1 MDPQFPAK
9 KLGKVKYVESYDFK
23 HPKLFS
29 KEIMRTLRLIHDT
42 LGRNLSRI
50 FSTSLRYKVDTY
62 LKDIEQLS
70 PTELIQ
76 GIESP
81 SVIYLLEIENMDGE
95 MIVVMPPELCIHMIE
110 RQSGGPGNDLAEPR
124 SLTVIEEKIIS
135 RIIRHINSEIV
146 EAWEPFKDFT
156 IEKTKYENKPD
167 NIHLASVDPTIMA
180 RFVIDLGENK
190 VEIKVV
196 YTYSLLKEI
205 LNDTILKKD
214 LRSKMERLNED
225 EMAAYKRTIEKAT
238 ISLHALLGT
247 TRLSLDEVLNLKEGD
262 AIPLSQK
269 ADQPLEVRVNGVK
282 KMTAFPG
289 VIQGRK
295 AIKIFELVEE
305 INEQELV

>member
-29 KEIMRTLRLIHDT
+29 KEIMRTLRSIHDA
-42 LGRNLSRI
+42 LGRNLGRI
-50 FSTSLRYKVDTY
+50 FTTSLRYKVDVY
-62 LKDIEQLS
+62 MQKIEQQSSEEFTL
-70 PTELIQ
+70 
-76 GIESP
+76 GIDSP
-81 SVIYLLEIENMDGE
+81 SVIYLLRIDELDGE
-95 MIVVMPPELCIHMIE
+95 IIMVMPPELCIHMIE
-110 RQSGGPGNDLAEPR
+110 RQSGGAGTELAEPR
-124 SLTVIEEKIIS
+124 ALTTIEEKIVS
-135 RIIRHINSEIV
+135 RVMRHINKEIIL
-146 EAWEPFKDFT
+146 AWEPFKDFT
-156 IEKTKYENKPD
+156 IDKIQYENKPD

-180 RFVIDLGENK
+180 RFVLDLGDK
-190 VEIKVV
+190 KSEIKVA

-214 LRSKMERLNED
+214 LRSKMERLND
-225 EMAAYKRTIEKAT
+225 EEMQAYQRTLAKAT
-238 ISLHALLGT
+238 VSLQALLGT

-262 AIPLSQK
+262 ALPLAQK

-282 KMTAFPG
+282 KMAAFPG

-295 AIKIFELVEE
+295 AIKIFEIVEE